1 MQPNGF
7 ALYYFEI
14 MSAITL
20 QKSDKGWIIELPDDF
35 AEEIG
40 VEKGSIAVLY
50 GGNGKIESEIIKPPS
65 PELERAVERIHEKYK
80 DAFAEMKR
88 LGD

>member
-1 MQPNGF
+1 MS
-7 ALYYFEI
+7 YIYFEAMNQI
-14 MSAITL
+14 KI
-20 QKSDKGWIIELPDDF
+20 QKSTHGWIIELPDDF
-35 AEEIG
+35 AKDIG

-50 GGNGKIESEIIKPPS
+50 GNNGKVETEIISPPT
-65 PELERAVERIHEKYK
+65 PELEKSVNRIYDKYK

>member
-1 MQPNGF
+1 MGYICIEF
-7 ALYYFEI
+7 

-20 QKSDKGWIIELPDDF
+20 QKSGKDWIIELPDDF

-50 GGNGKIESEIIKPPS
+50 GAGGKIETEIIKPPS
-65 PELERAVERIHEKYK
+65 PELEKAVDRICEKYK

>member
-1 MQPNGF
+1 MD
-7 ALYYFEI
+7 
-14 MSAITL
+14 AITI

-35 AEEIG
+35 TQDIG

-50 GGNGKIESEIIKPPS
+50 GSNGKVETEIIPPPS
-65 PELERAVERIHEKYK
+65 KKLRDISKRISAKYK
-80 DAFAEMKR
+80 DAFEEMKR

>member
-1 MQPNGF
+1 MM
-7 ALYYFEI
+7 E
-14 MSAITL
+14 AITI

-35 AEEIG
+35 TQEIG
-40 VEKGSIAVLY
+40 VEKGSIAVLS
-50 GGNGKIESEIIKPPS
+50 GSNGKVETEIIPPIS
-65 PELERAVERIHEKYK
+65 PELEKSVDRICDKWG

>member
-1 MQPNGF
+1 MD
-7 ALYYFEI
+7 
-14 MSAITL
+14 AITI

-35 AEEIG
+35 TQ
-40 VEKGSIAVLY
+40 EKGSIAVLS
-50 GGNGKIESEIIKPPS
+50 GSNGKVETEIIPPIS
-65 PELERAVERIHEKYK
+65 PELEKAVDRICDNRG